1 MRKPTSK
8 YANVTATLALFV
20 ALGGTS
26 YAAATISSADV
37 QNGSL
42 TGADVKNESL
52 GSGDVDNG
60 SLTGGD
66 LKNGSIKSSDIGN
79 ASLLAAD
86 FKAGELPAGPQ
97 GPQGPPG
104 PQGVQGPQGPAGA
117 TNVVARRT
125 DNLVPNGGAERH
137 DVQCA
142 PGEVAVGGGAGFGG
156 VAFDDRI
163 ILFSEP
169 IEADGTIPEAGETAT
184 GWSAGGG
191 NVSGFPQVMNVH
203 VLCASP

>member
-1 MRKPTSK
+1 MRKPTPK

-42 TGADVKNESL
+42 RSVDIKNESL
-52 GSGDVDNG
+52 KSQDVDNG
-60 SLTGGD
+60 SLTGSD
-66 LKNGSIKSSDIGN
+66 LKNGSIKSSDVDN

-86 FKAGELPAGPQ
+86 FKPGELPAGPT
-97 GPQGPPG
+97 GPQG

-125 DNLVPNGGAERH
+125 DNIVPNGGAERH

-142 PGEVAVGGGAGFGG
+142 AGERAVGGGAGFGG

>member
-1 MRKPTSK
+1 MRKPTPK

-42 TGADVKNESL
+42 TSADIKNESL
-52 GSGDVDNG
+52 KGGDVDNG

-66 LKNGSIKSSDIGN
+66 VKNGSVKSSDIGN

-86 FKAGELPAGPQ
+86 FKPGELPAGPQ
-97 GPQGPPG
+97 GPQGPQG
-104 PQGVQGPQGPAGA
+104 VQGVQGPPGA

-125 DNLVPNGGAERH
+125 NVVVPSGDTAGATAG
-137 DVQCA
+137 CL
-142 PGEVAVGGGAGFGG
+142 PGERAVGGGAGITG
-156 VAFDDRI
+156 AFTGNAAVFVNEPREDDG
-163 ILFSEP
+163 SEP
-169 IEADGTIPEAGETAT
+169 EDGEVAT
-184 GWSAGGG
+184 KWGAVGG
-191 NVSGFPQVMNVH
+191 NATVLPQVMNVH

>member
-1 MRKPTSK
+1 MRKPTPK

-42 TGADVKNESL
+42 RSVDIKNESL
-52 GSGDVDNG
+52 KSSDVDNG
-60 SLTGGD
+60 SLTGSD
-66 LKNGSIKSSDIGN
+66 LKNGSIKSADVDN

-86 FKAGELPAGPQ
+86 FKPGELPAGPT
-97 GPQGPPG
+97 GPQG

-125 DNLVPNGGAERH
+125 NVVVASGAIEPG
-137 DVQCA
+137 VASCL
-142 PGEVAVGGGAGFGG
+142 PGERAVGGGAGITG
-156 VAFDDRI
+156 VFTGDTVIMLDEPREDDG
-163 ILFSEP
+163 SDPE
-169 IEADGTIPEAGETAT
+169 DGEVATKWAAVGANGTAIP
-184 GWSAGGG
+184 
-191 NVSGFPQVMNVH
+191 QIMNVH

>member
-1 MRKPTSK
+1 MRKPTPK

-42 TGADVKNESL
+42 TSADIKNESL
-52 GSGDVDNG
+52 KSRDVDNA
-60 SLTGGD
+60 SLTGSD
-66 LKNGSIKSSDIGN
+66 LRNGSIKGADVDD
-79 ASLLAAD
+79 ASLAAAD
-86 FKAGELPAGPQ
+86 FKPGELPAGPQ
-97 GPQGPPG
+97 G

-125 DNLVPNGGAERH
+125 NALVPSGDTATA
-137 DVQCA
+137 VVSCL
-142 PGEVAVGGGAGFGG
+142 PGERAVGGGAGITGAALTGDAAILVNEPREEDGSDPESGDVATKWAAVG
-156 VAFDDRI
+156 VNA
-163 ILFSEP
+163 
-169 IEADGTIPEAGETAT
+169 TVIPQVL
-184 GWSAGGG
+184 
-191 NVSGFPQVMNVH
+191 NVS

>member
-1 MRKPTSK
+1 MRKPTPK

-42 TGADVKNESL
+42 RSVDIKNESL
-52 GSGDVDNG
+52 KSQDVDNG
-60 SLTGGD
+60 SLTGSD
-66 LKNGSIKSSDIGN
+66 VKNGSIKSSDVDN

-86 FKAGELPAGPQ
+86 FKPGELPAGPQ
-97 GPQGPPG
+97 G

-125 DNLVPNGGAERH
+125 NRNLAPPPSG
-137 DVQCA
+137 DVTIESALASCL
-142 PGEVAVGGGAGFGG
+142 PGERAVGGGAGITNITSGF
-156 VAFDDRI
+156 ALMI
-163 ILFSEP
+163 MSEP
-169 IEADGTIPEAGETAT
+169 AEDDGTPPEDGEVAT
-184 GWSAGGG
+184 RWRAVGVNSD
-191 NVSGFPQVMNVH
+191 VSNSQTMNVH

>member
-1 MRKPTSK
+1 MRKPTPK

-52 GSGDVDNG
+52 KSGDVDNG
-60 SLTGGD
+60 SLTGSY
-66 LKNGSIKSSDIGN
+66 LKNGSVKSSDIGN

-97 GPQGPPG
+97 GPQGP
-104 PQGVQGPQGPAGA
+104 QGIQGPQGPAGA
-117 TNVVARRT
+117 TNVVTRRT
-125 DNLVPNGGAERH
+125 DNIVPAGGVERH
-137 DVQCA
+137 TVQCA
-142 PGEVAVGGGAGFGG
+142 AGEVAVGGGAGFGG
-156 VAFDDRI
+156 FAFDDRI
-163 ILFSEP
+163 IVFSEP
-169 IEADGTIPEAGETAT
+169 IEADGTIPEAGERPT

-191 NVSGFPQVMNVH
+191 NASGFPQVMNVH

>member
-1 MRKPTSK
+1 MRKPTPK

-42 TGADVKNESL
+42 RSVDIKNESL
-52 GSGDVDNG
+52 KSQDVDNG
-60 SLTGGD
+60 SLTGSD
-66 LKNGSIKSSDIGN
+66 LKNGSIKSSDVDN
-79 ASLLAAD
+79 ASLLATD
-86 FKAGELPAGPQ
+86 FKPGELPAGPT
-97 GPQGPPG
+97 GPQG

-125 DNLVPNGGAERH
+125 NAIVPIGGFENA
-137 DVQCA
+137 VASCL
-142 PGEVAVGGGAGFGG
+142 PGERAVGGGAGITA
-156 VAFDDRI
+156 AFTQNAAIFVNEPREDDG
-163 ILFSEP
+163 SEP
-169 IEADGTIPEAGETAT
+169 EDGEVATKWGAVGVNDTA
-184 GWSAGGG
+184 
-191 NVSGFPQVMNVH
+191 FPQVMNVH

>member
-1 MRKPTSK
+1 MRKPTPK

-42 TGADVKNESL
+42 TSADIKNESL
-52 GSGDVDNG
+52 KSRDVDNG

-66 LKNGSIKSSDIGN
+66 LKNGS
-79 ASLLAAD
+79 LRAAD
-86 FKAGELPAGPQ
+86 FKSGDLPAGPQ
-97 GPQGPPG
+97 GVPG
-104 PQGVQGPQGPAGA
+104 PQGIQGPAGA

-125 DNLVPNGGAERH
+125 NAIVPVGGVETA
-137 DVQCA
+137 VASCL
-142 PGEVAVGGGAGFGG
+142 PGERAVGGGAGITGAFTQNAG
-156 VAFDDRI
+156 VFVNEPREDDG
-163 ILFSEP
+163 SEP
-169 IEADGTIPEAGETAT
+169 EDGEVATKWAAT
-184 GWSAGGG
+184 GL
-191 NVSGFPQVMNVH
+191 NDTVIPQVMNVH